1 MVSEGE
7 GLLNVNNLD
16 FLVAYED
23 YEGPST
29 SSAAEAL
36 SMSTTKTEIID
47 KVEEKMDTVE
57 EGEGNN
63 EEKQQKVEE

>member
-1 MVSEGE
+1 M
-7 GLLNVNNLD
+7 
-16 FLVAYED
+16 
-23 YEGPST
+23 P
-29 SSAAEAL
+29 
-36 SMSTTKTEIID
+36 TTKTEIID

>member
-29 SSAAEAL
+29 SSATEAL
-36 SMSTTKTEIID
+36 SMPTTKTEIID